1 MKRIFLYSFIAV
13 SCAACNSANSER
25 PSDKH
30 EAIKKSLEETER
42 ENPLQFLRIKGDN
55 HVNLLN
61 QEVVEGEITNK
72 ATLASFKDVEVKISF
87 KSNSGS
93 IIEKSLKT
101 VNEVVG
107 PGATVSFKFKMKKPK
122 GTSSVGI
129 DIVSAIPDK

>member
-1 MKRIFLYSFIAV
+1 MKRILLYSFIAV
-13 SCAACNSANSER
+13 AFAACDSANSQR

-72 ATLASFKDVEVKISF
+72 ATLASYKDVEVKITF
-87 KSNSGS
+87 KSSTGS
-93 IIEKSLKT
+93 TIEKAIKT

-107 PGATVSFKFKMKKPK
+107 PGGTVSFKFKMKKPK
-122 GTSSVGI
+122 GTSSVSI
-129 DIVSAIPDK
+129 DIVSAIADK